1 MPEAVSLTKILHDED
16 VHLDAS
22 IDSKAALLAAAAEHL
37 GRATGLAQDVVLK
50 ALTDREKL
58 GPTAIG
64 RGIAVPHAGID
75 GLAAP
80 AAVCFRLAHPIAFG
94 ASDNNPVD
102 LVFVLVWPSDKRSG
116 LLATLGGL
124 CKMLRAETLL
134 QEVRKA
140 SNRAEIREILIDAA
154 AEATPRPGES

>member
-1 MPEAVSLTKILHDED
+1 MPEAVSLTKILLDED
-16 VHLDAS
+16 VLLDAA
-22 IDSKAALLAAAAEHL
+22 IDNKAALLAAAAEHL
-37 GRATGLAQDVVLK
+37 GRATGLAHDVVLK

-75 GLAAP
+75 GLTAP

-140 SNRAEIREILIDAA
+140 SSRAEIREILADAS